1 MIIRFSKMLSEK
13 IHTPNLPTAP
23 MAENPYLDWH
33 ATLFRAQRNQYIMVS
48 NSKSLFS
55 IFMHGAGITD
65 FNKFYKRMGD
75 SIKDTMHDI
84 GADLIYQRIIAPNA
98 GSIRLA
104 KAQDRRII
112 GSMNE
117 QVFFAKTIL
126 YEEEIS
132 PFDLSLRVNEF
143 ILSAIKYATP
153 KEAFWAMKTGTGND
167 KTIEAKPTQQPE
179 NHEPINPLP
188 IQEKLKSAER
198 HLKIWKPESEE
209 TEV

>member
-1 MIIRFSKMLSEK
+1 MLSEK

-23 MAENPYLDWH
+23 TAENPYLDWH
-33 ATLFRAQRNQYIMVS
+33 ATLFRARRNQYIMVS

-65 FNKFYKRMGD
+65 FDKFYKRMGE
-75 SIKDTMHDI
+75 SIKDIMHDI
-84 GADLIYQRIIAPNA
+84 GADHIYQRIIAPDA
-98 GSIRLA
+98 GAIHLA

-132 PFDLSLRVNEF
+132 PFDLSFKVNEF
-143 ILSAIKYATP
+143 ILSTIKYATP
-153 KEAFWAMKTGTGND
+153 KEAFWAMDEEMGKDATAEQKTL
-167 KTIEAKPTQQPE
+167 PVPE
-179 NHEPINPLP
+179 NKIKFNPA
-188 IQEKLKSAER
+188 IVEEKASDFKR
-198 HLKIWKPESEE
+198 HLRL
-209 TEV
+209 

>member
-23 MAENPYLDWH
+23 TAENPYLDWH
-33 ATLFRAQRNQYIMVS
+33 ATLFRARRNQYIMVS

-65 FNKFYKRMGD
+65 FNHFFDRMCEMLKYVLCD
-75 SIKDTMHDI
+75 IK
-84 GADLIYQRIIAPNA
+84 ADFIYQRIIAPNT
-98 GSIRLA
+98 GSICLA

-132 PFDLSLRVNEF
+132 PFDLSFKVNEF
-143 ILSAIKYATP
+143 ILSTIKYATP

-167 KTIEAKPTQQPE
+167 QTIEAKPTQQPE
-179 NHEPINPLP
+179 NNEPINPLP